1 MKTRIGNDLYITHFF
16 YSEPKTRGVVAID
29 RKISTRTIG
38 AASTAMLKA
47 ELKRRRDNKLNTLK
61 PLPRTTL
68 CIIKKA
74 TSDTESKEIVRAT
87 AKNITSDPFTRGL
100 GRKQSFLKA
109 LDRLVANGSLSAE
122 DRVEF
127 EASFYAQCPS
137 SVEKKVE
144 PKVKKEFKLAA
155 KVWS

>member
-16 YSEPKTRGVVAID
+16 YSDAKTRGVVAID
-29 RKISTRTIG
+29 RKVSARTIG

-61 PLPRTTL
+61 PVPRTTL

-74 TSDTESKEIVRAT
+74 TSETESKEIVKT
-87 AKNITSDPFTRGL
+87 SAKNITSDPFTRGQ

-109 LDRLVANGSLSAE
+109 LSRLVASGALSE
-122 DRVEF
+122 DERTAF
-127 EASFYAQCPS
+127 EVSFYSQCPS
-137 SVEKKVE
+137 SVEKSSVV
-144 PKVKKEFKLAA
+144 KVKKEFKLAA
-155 KVWS
+155 KV